1 MLFTRKLGK
10 KGSVSVIGALVLP
23 MLIGSAGL
31 VAEYGHAVLIKTQNQ
46 RVADLAAYAGATAYN
61 TTGSTDSMTAVAD
74 NVAALNGISSSAVSA
89 SLVTSPSGDGNQAV
103 KVTINTSMPILISQ
117 VVGSAATVSI
127 GVQAL
132 AELKANAQG
141 CIIALNTSGS
151 GVTLSGGTAVTASGC
166 AVDSNNSVA
175 VPCGTSITTPAV
187 NYDGAA
193 PSVGC
198 GGIETSSGGAAKI
211 VKALTADPLSGN
223 SGVATATGRLSTVSA
238 MTAPAAPTVAA
249 ATDVNIGY
257 STTNALVTN
266 NAYNVCIAGCVVTGG
281 ACSGGACA
289 AAYSSTWTVT
299 CTGVGPF
306 NFGNTTLSGGITL
319 NFNTS
324 GSPSA
329 TYNMK
334 SFCNCGGGVLMN
346 LGPGTYNIANGLTTT
361 GGSTVTFGAGTFNIG
376 PSASGCNG
384 GGKYS
389 VCNEGTTLTFGGPST
404 FNFSS
409 GIYAKG
415 GETIT
420 FGSGSTNS
428 FDIGPSSDGNAFY
441 AGGGSVTLFA
451 DANGSSSDVFEMVGN
466 LNVASGG
473 GSCLQISA
481 AAQHDIDGNMSTAG
495 GTILGAGVYTVHGYI
510 ALGGGGGGDVTC
522 WGSTV
527 GMYGNGVTM
536 VTDGSSTPGSGV
548 CSGQAFCVAAG
559 YGHVTLTSP
568 SSGTT
573 ADLAVI
579 GPQSP
584 SNTHGAYFAEGA
596 SNTSIS
602 GAFYFPN
609 GPVSFSGAAALGSGT
624 GVCLELIGSQVT
636 LAGGSALASTCVS
649 SGAVTASAVLVQ

>member
-61 TTGSTDSMTAVAD
+61 STGSTNSMTAVAD
-74 NVAALNGISSSAVSA
+74 NVAALNGISSGAVSA
-89 SLVTSPSGDGNQAV
+89 SLVNSPSGDGNQAV

-238 MTAPAAPTVAA
+238 MTAPAGPAAVA
-249 ATDVNIGY
+249 ATDVSFGY
-257 STTNALVTN
+257 SAITLP
-266 NAYNVCIAGCVVTGG
+266 AGCVVTT
-281 ACSGGACA
+281 SFPN
-289 AAYSSTWTVT
+289 WVIT
-299 CTGVGPF
+299 CTGSGPF
-306 NFGNTTLSGGITL
+306 NFGNVTTGGGVTVQ
-319 NFNTS
+319 FNTS

-346 LGPGTYNIANGLTTT
+346 LGPGTYNIANGLETGGGTTT
-361 GGSTVTFGAGTFNIG
+361 TFGAGTFNIG
-376 PSASGCNG
+376 QFASGCNG

-609 GPVSFSGAAALGSGT
+609 GPVNFSGAAALGSGT